1 MFTLY
6 FKVLYMQDDKVASL
20 ETLKDI
26 HGIME
31 RSSRFLSLSGWS
43 GVWAGCAALAGAAIA
58 RWWLSDIP
66 YLYTGIYKDS
76 APFTEMPADYRVILY
91 KFVLLA
97 MGVLFVALAGGYYF
111 TYRKAKKDGVAMWN
125 SSSKRMFMELAIP
138 LCVGGIFA
146 FAFLWHGLELYIA
159 PICLAFYGL
168 ALINGSKYTLS
179 DIRYLGI
186 AEVVLGCLC
195 LFVRGYGLLLW
206 ATGFGVL
213 HILYGI
219 VMWRKYDTK

>member
-1 MFTLY
+1 
-6 FKVLYMQDDKVASL
+6 MQDDKVASL

-43 GVWAGCAALAGAAIA
+43 GVWAGCTALAGAGVA
-58 RWWLSDIP
+58 RWWLNDIP
-66 YLYTGIYKDS
+66 YFYTSVYKDS
-76 APFTEMPADYRVILY
+76 APFTEMSADYRSILY

-97 MGVLFVALAGGYYF
+97 IGVLVVALAGGYYF
-111 TYRKAKKDGVAMWN
+111 TYRKAKKDGVAMLN
-125 SSSKRMFMELAIP
+125 SSSRRMFIELAIP
-138 LCVGGIFA
+138 LCAGGIFA
-146 FAFLWHGLELYIA
+146 SAFLWHGLELYVA

-186 AEVVLGCLC
+186 AEVALGCLS

-206 ATGFGVL
+206 AIGFGVL

-219 VMWRKYDTK
+219 IMWRKYDTK